1 MRPTLIMPLK
11 FLLLALFAFQP
22 PQTTHRKQQCS
33 RAFSTPLFV
42 LAFRLAATQSPFQP
56 VEVQPKPDGWIAI
69 TVPPE
74 LFTAKLTGF
83 ALRGAKHSFHARETG
98 QFAPYLAVQ
107 GTK

>member
-1 MRPTLIMPLK
+1 MPPFPVPTGTKKFCKWMRPKPSSLP
-11 FLLLALFAFQP
+11 
-22 PQTTHRKQQCS
+22 S
-33 RAFSTPLFV
+33 
-42 LAFRLAATQSPFQP
+42 AATQSPFQP

-74 LFTAKLTGF
+74 LFTAKTD
-83 ALRGAKHSFHARETG
+83 RFHARETG